1 MRMQGLRCCFSPQS
15 TSRPWNARDY
25 KRWESILQMKIPKGR
40 VTPRWVHEE
49 DSHMDHGW
57 KTWITPASLVSSLL
71 TPWSSCYSQPYSILY
86 REHSYSSALEAL
98 EAYIEDFNLSQA
110 SPCGSMGKI
119 CIHGSIPKEIRLSNH
134 YAKEKQG

>member
-1 MRMQGLRCCFSPQS
+1 
-15 TSRPWNARDY
+15 
-25 KRWESILQMKIPKGR
+25 
-40 VTPRWVHEE
+40 
-49 DSHMDHGW
+49 MDHGW

-134 YAKEKQG
+134 YAKEKQDQYDQTKSHLLQSINSLYTIAYTHLQQFVIS